1 MKKVAATLLI
11 TFVMLFSQPA
21 NADIKLIS
29 SSLSIRGTTAACT
42 ATIEAPAQE
51 ICATLELW
59 CGEERL
65 AVWQMKGQSSLT
77 LTKYAAV
84 SSGGDCS
91 LTVKG
96 TIGGNEFAPVTIV
109 QSA

>member
-1 MKKVAATLLI
+1 MKKVTAALLI

-21 NADIKLIS
+21 KADIKFIS
-29 SSLSIRGTTAACT
+29 SSLSIYGTTASCT

-59 CGEERL
+59 RGEERL
-65 AVWQMKGQSSLT
+65 AVWQMKGHSYLT
-77 LTKYAAV
+77 LKEYAAV
-84 SSGGDCS
+84 SSGGSCS

-96 TIGGNEFAPVTIV
+96 TIGGNEFDPITIV

>member
-59 CGEERL
+59 YGEEQL

-84 SSGGDCS
+84 SSGGCS

-96 TIGGNEFAPVTIV
+96 TIGGNEFDPVVIV